1 MLVVRLGGG
10 GLICKLFMN
19 YSLNIFNILLNIFF
33 NLRWQV
39 KFRRG
44 SNKKNRSASKKVGG
58 FYEKARR
65 KKILAPAAKK
75 EKIWGANFNNA
86 PAGSKIIP
94 RGFFN
99 LAF

>member
-1 MLVVRLGGG
+1 
-10 GLICKLFMN
+10 MN
-19 YSLNIFNILLNIFF
+19 YLLNIFNILLNIFF

-44 SNKKNRSASKKVGG
+44 SNKKTGRQAKKWAGSMKRRG
-58 FYEKARR
+58 EKNWRPR
-65 KKILAPAAKK
+65 LKK

>member
-1 MLVVRLGGG
+1 MARLSDG

-19 YSLNIFNILLNIFF
+19 YLLNIFNILLNICF

-44 SNKKNRSASKKVGG
+44 SNKKAGRQVKKWASSMKKL
-58 FYEKARR
+58 RR

-86 PAGSKIIP
+86 PAGSIIIP
-94 RGFFN
+94 RGFFS

>member
-1 MLVVRLGGG
+1 
-10 GLICKLFMN
+10 MN
-19 YSLNIFNILLNIFF
+19 YLLNIFNILLNIFF

-44 SNKKNRSASKKVGG
+44 SNKKTGRQAKKMSG
-58 FYEKARR
+58 FCEKARR